1 MVKLLF
7 MVLLS
12 VSMVNVTT
20 DPLERY
26 QWQNCLLLV
35 FAPLPENGSYVE
47 QLRLLEDETAALKDR
62 DLLVFHL
69 LQKAPVDPDT
79 PSPELAAP
87 EVVTTLRER
96 YAVPEGAFEVV
107 LIGKDGGEKERY
119 GEPVEPSV
127 LYAVIDAMPM
137 RRREMQGGN

>member
-1 MVKLLF
+1 MLKLLF
-7 MVLLS
+7 VMLLS
-12 VSMVNVTT
+12 VSMAGVTT

-26 QWQNCLLLV
+26 KWQNRLLLV
-35 FAPLPENGSYVE
+35 FAPSPENGSYVE
-47 QLRLLEDETAALKDR
+47 QLRLLEDETAALEDR

-69 LQKAPVDPDT
+69 LQKTPVDPDT

-87 EVVTTLRER
+87 EIVDTLRER

-119 GEPVEPSV
+119 GEPVEPNV

-137 RRREMQGGN
+137 RRREMQGGD